1 MSYLFT
7 GDKMNIL
14 KGIAVG
20 ITMMIPG
27 LSGGSTAM
35 LLNVYDKLMD
45 SISYITIKNIFFIF
59 QLGLGILI
67 GIFSFSIFLFKFT
80 SFTYFSYLVIGIII
94 LNILLLFKQYNNM
107 NIKYISLIFIGYI
120 LMMVIKNLS
129 SYSIELN
136 TLSYFFIGL
145 LIAVSLILPGL
156 GATYVLY
163 ILGLYDKLNNAISCF
178 DITFLISLGLST
190 LVGVILSA
198 KLINFILKKD
208 KFIIYSLVIGLL
220 IGGI

>member
-1 MSYLFT
+1 
-7 GDKMNIL
+7 MNIL

-129 SYSIELN
+129 SYSVELN